1 MRRRD
6 LPAAAGLLLAS
17 LAGTARAQGDYPSRP
32 VRFIV
37 PGPAGGAGDVL
48 GRIVMERYGALLGQS
63 FPVENRAGAGTNI
76 GMTAL
81 ARSAPDGYTL
91 GLSSIASNAV
101 NKWIY
106 RNMPFDAV
114 RDFAQ
119 VGMIAVVPNL
129 VVIPNTI
136 PANNVQEFIAWARG
150 KAVSYGSVG
159 AGSSQHLAGAQFAQ
173 ASGIDLTH
181 IAYTGSGSMNTDLM
195 EGRTQM
201 LFQSISAVT
210 ELVRAGRLKAIA
222 VTGPERVQAFPEVP
236 TLREQGLD
244 IVSMGWFGVQAPAGT
259 PEPIIAKLATTLTSI
274 LREPDVH
281 ARILNGGAVPTI
293 MTPEETRA
301 FMAAETAR
309 WQPVIAATGLSV
321 D

>member
-1 MRRRD
+1 M
-6 LPAAAGLLLAS
+6 LFAAMAGL
-17 LAGTARAQGDYPSRP
+17 GRDARAQGDYPNRP

-48 GRIVMERYGALLGQS
+48 GRLVMERYGTLFNQP
-63 FPVENRAGAGTNI
+63 FPIENRASAGTNI
-76 GMTAL
+76 GMTVL

-101 NKWIY
+101 NRWIY
-106 RNMPFDAV
+106 RNMPFDPV

-129 VVIPNTI
+129 VVIPNSI
-136 PANNVQEFIAWARG
+136 PANNVREFIAWARG

-159 AGSSQHLAGAQFAQ
+159 AGSSQHLAGAQFSQ
-173 ASGIDLTH
+173 ASGVDLTH
-181 IAYTGSGSMNTDLM
+181 IAYTSSGSMNTDLM

-210 ELVRAGRLKAIA
+210 ELVRGGRLKAIA

-236 TLREQGLD
+236 TFREQGLD

-259 PEPIIAKLATTLTSI
+259 PEPVIAKLAENLTRI
-274 LREPDVH
+274 LREPDMQ
-281 ARILNGGAVPTI
+281 ARILQGGAVPMI
-293 MTPEETRA
+293 ATPAETVA
-301 FMAAETAR
+301 FMAAETER
-309 WQPVIAATGLSV
+309 WRPVIAATGLTV